1 MDNKQISILSTRP
14 LSDPI
19 LDLAVQQNVR
29 LDCIS
34 YIETSFI
41 DTEEIKESIHTL
53 SQEKCNV
60 VFTSMNAVESIQ
72 LHLNNKTHWDI
83 YCMGNTTKELVIN
96 NFGEEV
102 LKGTANDAAALA
114 KKIIDHHLKEI
125 VFFCGDIRR
134 DELPDALKAEK
145 IKVTEICVYKT
156 TETPVKLAREY
167 DGVLFFSP
175 SAVRSFFKVNQVSST
190 TTFFSIGD
198 TTSLE
203 IKKYSSNNIIIADR
217 SIKDDLARQAIH
229 YYNNQT
235 TNEHQN

>member
-1 MDNKQISILSTRP
+1 MDKGEISILSTRP
-14 LSDPI
+14 LSKPV
-19 LDLAVQQNVR
+19 LELAVEQSIR

-34 YIETSFI
+34 YIETSII
-41 DTEEIKESIHTL
+41 DTEELKIQIDKL
-53 SQEKCNV
+53 AQENV
-60 VFTSMNAVESIQ
+60 IAVFTSMNAVESVQ
-72 LHLNNKTHWDI
+72 LHLKNKPNWEI
-83 YCMGNTTKELVIN
+83 YCMGNTTKELVVN
-96 NFGEEV
+96 NFGEES
-102 LKGTANDAAALA
+102 LKGIANDAAALA
-114 KKIIDHHLKEI
+114 KKIIEHHLKEV

-134 DELPDALKAEK
+134 DELPEALKKEK

-156 TETPVKLAREY
+156 IETPVKLPREY

-175 SAVRSFFKVNQVSST
+175 SAVRSFFKVNHVSPT

-235 TNEHQN
+235 NEHQN